1 MLQGPPRFLEMHLI
15 GQHERCFCSGPVKKI
30 MHIPS
35 PLGHVGDG
43 GCHGSLDC
51 VPGVLLASEV
61 VMCGLPSLLELWKLV
76 SWPCLDELVH
86 GSDMVDDYLVA
97 WVSIPFAVDVV
108 DDVKDS
114 SIVVS

>member
-1 MLQGPPRFLEMHLI
+1 
-15 GQHERCFCSGPVKKI
+15 
-30 MHIPS
+30 
-35 PLGHVGDG
+35 
-43 GCHGSLDC
+43 
-51 VPGVLLASEV
+51 
-61 VMCGLPSLLELWKLV
+61 MCGLPSLLELWKLV